1 VAFFTGADVSR
12 FFFVDGDVA
21 ALVLAIFL
29 IDDDVAL
36 YFTDVIASDDVA
48 LRLTVDAVPRNFSER
63 KSSAVLA
70 LIVDHFAAQFLTT
83 EGISIQNQAS

>member
-1 VAFFTGADVSR
+1 
-12 FFFVDGDVA
+12 
-21 ALVLAIFL
+21 
-29 IDDDVAL
+29 
-36 YFTDVIASDDVA
+36 VA